1 MGYEEEIKDG
11 WRRVRRWGIT
21 RRADDSRQ
29 RAIEAGVDGGAR
41 TALVISASQC

>member
-1 MGYEEEIKDG
+1 MDG
-11 WRRVRRWGIT
+11 GECVGGGIT